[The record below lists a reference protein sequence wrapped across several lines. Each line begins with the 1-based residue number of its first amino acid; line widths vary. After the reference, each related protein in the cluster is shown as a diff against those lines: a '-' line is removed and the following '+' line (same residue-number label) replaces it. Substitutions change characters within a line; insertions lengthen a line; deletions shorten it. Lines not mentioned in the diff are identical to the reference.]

1 MATKYLPHIAQFF
14 KNVRQSDSEITVTFG
29 DLLLLL
35 LMFFITVLGNFVESS
50 FDPLQGGFQKA
61 SIW

>member
-1 MATKYLPHIAQFF
+1 MTTKYLPHIAQFF
-14 KNVRQSDSEITVTFG
+14 KNVRQSDLETTVTFVE
-29 DLLLLL
+29 LLLLL

-50 FDPLQGGFQKA
+50 FDPLQGGCQKA